1 MEKSRGNSGPILKN
15 PCREVAWEEMFRE
28 KILERHRISGVR
40 AGGISVAD
48 VPDVKH
54 EIRNF
59 LDNAALGKKLLRVVK
74 ETDRFFSGACRV
86 PRAVRRCGVRSLRE
100 GATARTSA
108 RCLLPTIFKGGDKSL
123 NVRALVSS
131 ACR

>member
-1 MEKSRGNSGPILKN
+1 
-15 PCREVAWEEMFRE
+15 MFRE

-86 PRAVRRCGVRSLRE
+86 PRAVRPLRRE
-100 GATARTSA
+100 VFAGRRHGTDIGQVFDADD
-108 RCLLPTIFKGGDKSL
+108 F
-123 NVRALVSS
+123 
-131 ACR
+131 